1 MRRCNAVDA
10 LLLEFAPGKH
20 KVYGISGLGQ
30 AQKGME
36 YQDYYKT
43 LGVNRDASADEIKK
57 AYRRLARRYH
67 PDVSEEPDAEA
78 QFKRIAE
85 AYEVLKDPEKRKL
98 YDQLGENW
106 QAGQEYSPPPGGQR
120 TGSRTASGFSSSGDF
135 GDFSDFFESIFGRG
149 AAGGFS
155 DPFSGFRQQQGPDWD
170 RHQNAQGR
178 DVSAELEVD
187 LEDAYKG
194 ATRTV
199 SFNATGQAQSRR
211 RELKVK
217 IPAGVTDGQRIRLKG
232 QGEASPVGG
241 ENGDLLIRILIKPH
255 RHFQLDGKDVH
266 LTLPVAPWEAA
277 LGATVAVPTLGGRVE
292 LNIPAESQSQKRLR
306 LKGRGMPGKT
316 PGDQYVS
323 LVIVNP
329 PAKTQEAKAAFESF
343 REAFDFDPRANLRS
357 H

>member
-1 MRRCNAVDA
+1 
-10 LLLEFAPGKH
+10 
-20 KVYGISGLGQ
+20 
-30 AQKGME
+30 ME

-78 QFKRIAE
+78 QFKRISE

-106 QAGQEYSPPPGGQR
+106 QAGQDYSPPPGSQR
-120 TGSRTASGFSSSGDF
+120 TGSRTTSGFSSGGDF

-149 AAGGFS
+149 AAGGFN
-155 DPFSGFRQQQGPDWD
+155 DPFGEFRGQQRGPDWD
-170 RHQNAQGR
+170 RHQGASTQGR

-187 LEDAYKG
+187 LEDAYSG

-199 SFNATGQAQSRR
+199 SFTAAGQAQSQR

-232 QGEASPVGG
+232 QGEASPFGG

-266 LTLPVAPWEAA
+266 LVLPVAPWEAA
-277 LGATVAVPTLGGRVE
+277 LGATVAVPTLGGKVE
-292 LNIPAESQSQKRLR
+292 LTIPAESQSQKRLR

-323 LVIVNP
+323 LMIVNP
-329 PAKTQEAKAAFESF
+329 PAKTEDAKAAFESF
-343 REAFDFDPRANLRS
+343 REAFDFDPRASLGS